1 MLYLKNILQQLDK
14 DDFEKISDKLKKY
27 KAEKYLSLL
36 NFYREDGISDED
48 IQKKLEINSNA
59 FYVLKSRLFEKVQ
72 EHLRES
78 SQAELSRS
86 LKKLV
91 AIPNLI
97 FNTERNTAAAILT
110 KLEKDLIEND
120 MPNELTNVYAALKK
134 IHIHS
139 DKYYEYS
146 QLYNRHIAYTLAL
159 NKAEDLLSDFTKKL
173 GEYFVSRNESLL
185 AVFPLLK
192 KEIANIN
199 ALYQSHHLK
208 VYQNIIDISI
218 ALFLPIPE
226 VVKDDKPVE
235 DILDET
241 ETILSAYPNDYNYRF
256 LRITLNFL
264 SYEYYHKHK
273 LNKKEM
279 QYFELLNNQFPSFF
293 YHNHTCFCS
302 KFLISK
308 LETYIFQNKEETLY
322 EENKK
327 IFEMYR
333 PEKSDIPNYVNYM
346 KYCAASSFYSQK
358 YSEAA
363 KTLSELINEV
373 GFLHYPH
380 SEIEVKLFLVLA
392 YSMCNK
398 YEVAWNILR
407 SATRKI
413 SELNDDL
420 SYENAK
426 IFAKILAVQLGSN
439 KGDLT
444 KKLIPLRNQF
454 ELLNQGNKRMLEFL
468 KLDDK
473 LISTLAKAVK

>member
-1 MLYLKNILQQLDK
+1 
-14 DDFEKISDKLKKY
+14 
-27 KAEKYLSLL
+27 
-36 NFYREDGISDED
+36 
-48 IQKKLEINSNA
+48 
-59 FYVLKSRLFEKVQ
+59 
-72 EHLRES
+72 
-78 SQAELSRS
+78 
-86 LKKLV
+86 
-91 AIPNLI
+91 
-97 FNTERNTAAAILT
+97 
-110 KLEKDLIEND
+110 
-120 MPNELTNVYAALKK
+120 
-134 IHIHS
+134 
-139 DKYYEYS
+139 
-146 QLYNRHIAYTLAL
+146 
-159 NKAEDLLSDFTKKL
+159 
-173 GEYFVSRNESLL
+173 
-185 AVFPLLK
+185 
-192 KEIANIN
+192 
-199 ALYQSHHLK
+199 
-208 VYQNIIDISI
+208 
-218 ALFLPIPE
+218 
-226 VVKDDKPVE
+226 
-235 DILDET
+235 
-241 ETILSAYPNDYNYRF
+241 
-256 LRITLNFL
+256 
-264 SYEYYHKHK
+264 
-273 LNKKEM
+273 M